1 MISARVLVWGLT
13 CPEGASVS
21 RNTHPALPPLHLH
34 PPTPGAV
41 RAAVLDSAVLRCSV
55 GHGALGRCGV
65 AATFFC
71 PCWGTVK
78 ATVSPLKFQWGGS
91 RPLVAHPL
99 RDPPGCTRHRVPL
112 CNPFV
117 SPSGRLQALLCERV
131 GGECVC
137 VIDCPVGC
145 WLGMGTPCNCTDPP
159 GFGTL
164 HGDLLSA
171 VGYPPP
177 PFPAPV
183 SPLCVVCAWAG
194 VCVFGGLC
202 LCNHILP
209 NARALG
215 GF

>member
-1 MISARVLVWGLT
+1 M
-13 CPEGASVS
+13 
-21 RNTHPALPPLHLH
+21 
-34 PPTPGAV
+34 
-41 RAAVLDSAVLRCSV
+41 
-55 GHGALGRCGV
+55 GRCGV

-177 PFPAPV
+177 PPQHLYLLFV
-183 SPLCVVCAWAG
+183 SCVHGWVCACLGVWVCATTSCPTHVRWGVSENCPRNRFCTFLGLRLLVEGGVFLAAMPRGVTTHSLALSVLCVCSCW
-194 VCVFGGLC
+194 F
-202 LCNHILP
+202 
-209 NARALG
+209 
-215 GF
+215 